1 MNLADFPTIPDKP
14 GIFRPKPK
22 VKRAAIL
29 RPSDIRHVLRVIEAT
44 SRWPERDALVVLMS
58 VCTGMRCSEIARI
71 TVADILHADGRI
83 RAEVALRAAI
93 TKGCNP
99 RIAYFTHPKLIAA
112 IARYVAGRV
121 VKRVGLSGESTYCGL
136 YPDLPIVYSSR
147 KGGFSMV
154 RKRRVLES
162 GQEED
167 YAAADGLESLF
178 RRIYDK
184 AGLPECSSHA
194 GRRTFASTLL
204 AKGVSS
210 EDVSKLLGHT
220 ALANTLPYL
229 ECSESMLEA
238 AFREVF

>member
-1 MNLADFPTIPDKP
+1 MNLATFPTIPDKP
-14 GIFRPKPK
+14 GTFQPKPK

-29 RPSDIRHVLRVIEAT
+29 RPADIRHVLRVIEAT

-71 TVADILHADGRI
+71 TAADILHADGRV
-83 RAEVALRAAI
+83 RAEVVLRAAI

-112 IARYVAGRV
+112 IARYIGYRVANRIGV
-121 VKRVGLSGESTYCGL
+121 TGEPAYGEL
-136 YPDLPIVYSSR
+136 YPDIPFVFSSR

-154 RKRRVLES
+154 RKKRRLES
-162 GQEED
+162 GHEEE

-220 ALANTLPYL
+220 ALDNTMPYL
-229 ECSESMLEA
+229 ECSDRMLEE